1 MNHDTLAWWE
11 KLPIVGLFAAQGLYV
26 WRWYVGPEITPLA
39 LVVMLAGI
47 AAVAAIDGA
56 MVATV
61 AGMRQGRRSK
71 ASYAAIVVTASFG
84 AAVALDLYGA
94 IMLVSAWLHA
104 GFALT
109 IVCYLLHLAAPRASV
124 AHDGAALAQERDAFA
139 QLHASYARA
148 EAALAQ
154 AQEERA
160 QMEEALAQ
168 WREERA
174 NLDALLAQAHAE
186 RAQTEQSLATR
197 NDGLARAQATIAQL
211 EQALA
216 QAGDLDLREVAQ
228 WGASLG
234 ASKRDLARVLRRPES
249 TVRAW
254 VKLAS
259 AAD

>member
-1 MNHDTLAWWE
+1 MNHDTLVWWE

-109 IVCYLLHLAAPRASV
+109 IVCYLLHLAAPRATS
-124 AHDGAALAQERDAFA
+124 AQERAVDADTV
-139 QLHASYARA
+139 
-148 EAALAQ
+148 
-154 AQEERA
+154 
-160 QMEEALAQ
+160 AQ
-168 WREERA
+168 WEAHVAHLEAQVAHRDEA
-174 NLDALLAQAHAE
+174 VALLEAQVAHAE
-186 RAQTEQSLATR
+186 GERATLRHTVARLEADAARRGTEEAERGILYHNQRYTL
-197 NDGLARAQATIAQL
+197 AQL
-211 EQALA
+211 SEATGISGTTLRRKLA
-216 QAGDLDLREVAQ
+216 QIGTQV
-228 WGASLG
+228 
-234 ASKRDLARVLRRPES
+234 
-249 TVRAW
+249 
-254 VKLAS
+254 S

>member
-1 MNHDTLAWWE
+1 MMNHDTLAWWE

-26 WRWYVGPEITPLA
+26 WRWYVGPEITPLT

-124 AHDGAALAQERDAFA
+124 AHDGAALAQEKEAYA

-160 QMEEALAQ
+160 QIEQAS
-168 WREERA
+168 
-174 NLDALLAQAHAE
+174 AQAHAE
-186 RAQTEQSLATR
+186 YAQRERGLAQLEQAIAMR
-197 NDGLARAQATIAQL
+197 DDGLARAQATIAQL

-216 QAGDLDLREVAQ
+216 QAGELDLREVAQ

-249 TVRAW
+249 TVRTW
-254 VKLAS
+254 VKPVVS

>member
-1 MNHDTLAWWE
+1 MNDKLTWWE
-11 KLPIVGLFAAQGLYV
+11 KLPIVGLLASQGLYV
-26 WRWYVGPEITPLA
+26 WQWYTTLPAWTAVIA
-39 LVVMLAGI
+39 LAGI

-71 ASYAAIVVTASFG
+71 ASYAAIIVTASFG

-94 IMLVSAWLHA
+94 VMLVSAWLHA

-109 IVCYLLHLAAPRASV
+109 IVCYLLHLAAPRATS
-124 AHDGAALAQERDAFA
+124 AQPLPDAAQTEQAVA
-139 QLHASYARA
+139 QLEQS
-148 EAALAQ
+148 
-154 AQEERA
+154 
-160 QMEEALAQ
+160 
-168 WREERA
+168 
-174 NLDALLAQAHAE
+174 LAQAHAE
-186 RAQTEQSLATR
+186 RAQIEQAYAQAHEGYAQRERGLAQLEQAIALR
-197 NDGLARAQATIAQL
+197 DDGLARAQTTIAQL
-211 EQALA
+211 EQSLA

-228 WGASLG
+228 WAASLG

-254 VKLAS
+254 VKTAS

>member
-1 MNHDTLAWWE
+1 MMNHDTLAWWE

-61 AGMRQGRRSK
+61 AGMRQGRRSR

-109 IVCYLLHLAAPRASV
+109 IVCYLLHLAAPRATSAQERAV
-124 AHDGAALAQERDAFA
+124 DAQTEQALAQLE
-139 QLHASYARA
+139 
-148 EAALAQ
+148 Q
-154 AQEERA
+154 A
-160 QMEEALAQ
+160 
-168 WREERA
+168 
-174 NLDALLAQAHAE
+174 LAQAHAE
-186 RAQTEQSLATR
+186 RAQVEALYTQMRDDLAQEQADVAHLEARCAQTEQALATR

-216 QAGDLDLREVAQ
+216 QAGELDLREVAQ
-228 WGASLG
+228 WAASLG
-234 ASKRDLARVLRRPES
+234 ASKRDVARVLRRPES

-254 VKLAS
+254 VKPIAI